1 MSRLRTLTRRQ
12 LVLVGGAAVL
22 CAAVAA
28 TALTGHFGAALTV
41 LAVFFAGLLAGL
53 LLIARRLTG
62 LAVAHRKAQQDV
74 RTILDQTQRRLLGA
88 VEEMLLN
95 AGDRHR
101 ELTDKLT
108 AQQKSAAHGTDHLLR
123 AQTREIE
130 GLFQLFQGFTARA
143 PMPSS
148 GDFALNPTDL
158 LDLLH
163 LVRTRKPR
171 LVLELGSGTSTVWM
185 AYLLQETGGKLV
197 SLDHETGYAEKTRE
211 ALEQHGLTDVAE
223 VRDAPLRPIVLD
235 GRTFPWYDVEACADL
250 EDVDLLVID
259 GPPEKTG
266 PDARYPAM
274 RVLESRL
281 ADRATI
287 LFDDANRQAERAAL
301 EKWLETIEGLTQ
313 EGEALGRHAVL
324 SYERLSSRNPACSTA
339 SR

>member
-1 MSRLRTLTRRQ
+1 MLMGRLRTLSRRQ

-22 CAAVAA
+22 CAAVAG

-53 LLIARRLTG
+53 LLLARRLTG
-62 LAVAHRKAQQDV
+62 LATANRKAQHDL
-74 RTILDQTQRRLLGA
+74 RTILDQTQRRVLGA
-88 VEEMLLN
+88 VEELLLN

-101 ELTDKLT
+101 ELTDRLA

-130 GLFQLFQGFTARA
+130 ALLQLFHDFGPRA

-148 GDFALNPTDL
+148 GGFALNPTDL

-163 LVRTRKPR
+163 LIRTRKPR
-171 LVLELGSGTSTVWM
+171 LVVELGSGTSTVWM
-185 AYLLQETGGKLV
+185 AYLLQQTGGKLI
-197 SLDHETGYAEKTRE
+197 SLDHESGYAEKTRA
-211 ALEQHGLTDVAE
+211 ALAQHGLTEVAE
-223 VRDAPLRPIVLD
+223 VRDAPLRPVVLD
-235 GRTFPWYDVEACADL
+235 GRTFPWYDVEALADL
-250 EDVDLLVID
+250 SDIDLLVID

-274 RVLESRL
+274 RVLEKQL
-281 ADRATI
+281 ADAATI
-287 LFDDANRQAERAAL
+287 LFDDAHREAERAAL
-301 EKWLETIEGLTQ
+301 QKWVETIEGLTQ

-324 SYERLSSRNPACSTA
+324 SYRRIVRQLTPAT
-339 SR
+339 